1 MSTVDKNLYKVGD
14 RIISVST
21 TTQDKNLYKVGDL
34 VQHQGRS
41 VRRDDALALVIEKTP
56 DMKRYRIKWCQSGQ
70 AIWVWGYV
78 LAPAY

>member
-14 RIISVST
+14 LVKFRGGSS
-21 TTQDKNLYKVGDL
+21 DL
-34 VQHQGRS
+34 
-41 VRRDDALALVIEKTP
+41 LALVIEKTP
-56 DMKRYRIKWCQSGQ
+56 EMKRYRIKWCQSGE